1 MVAIRGAHLNDN
13 KEFVL
18 ERWVEGLAQDAAISK
33 ALIDAYHHCQTL
45 GDEQTLAQPL
55 WSGREM
61 IEILVTLSMD
71 KDTLLAAL
79 LFPVAEDGLLSAED
93 LKEHYGN
100 TIAKLVDGVQEMALF
115 AILTPTTKKLPRHR
129 WTMSAV
135 CCFPWWMIFA
145 AW

>member
-93 LKEHYGN
+93 SKSI
-100 TIAKLVDGVQEMALF
+100 TATPSPSWWTVCRKWRLF